1 MSGDMDYGRLP
12 AEDEDHFHRLDA
24 HLVATNTLMT
34 TLDDVQATIDA
45 KAMMVAYGSAGY
57 GKTMSVNSAL
67 RKIAPDNTYR
77 LELRSGPTPAT
88 SATDCLTPWGC
99 PGSRRPGRS
108 NSTPS

>member
-24 HLVATNTLMT
+24 HLVATDALMT

-45 KAMMVAYGSAGY
+45 KAMMVAYGAAGY

-67 RKIAPDNTYR
+67 RKIP
-77 LELRSGPTPAT
+77 PTTPTAWSCARGRPPAT
-88 SATDCLTPWGC
+88 SATDCFTPWGC
-99 PGSRRPGRS
+99 PGNRRPGRS
-108 NSTPS
+108 NSTRS